1 MYTHTDVYNV
11 YIYKRAKRGRQGGRE
26 VGEEREK
33 LLSELLSR
41 GVLPAKEE
49 GETVEGESGISSRK
63 GEGRMVREK
72 GRKRKKG

>member
-1 MYTHTDVYNV
+1 MHMC
-11 YIYKRAKRGRQGGRE
+11 KRAKRGRQGGRE
-26 VGEEREK
+26 VGKEREK
-33 LLSELLSR
+33 LLSGLLSR

-72 GRKRKKG
+72 GRKRKNG